1 AFMLNESALAN
12 LFLDKDEAIGKQVSL
27 NGRKGEIVGVLKDFH
42 FASLHMPIGPLAI
55 FSGPDE
61 YNFAFAKLNP
71 GALNETL
78 EELKTIS
85 NTVAPHRPFSYEFM
99 DQQFNALYKSE
110 EQMASLFGIFSTLAI
125 VIACLGLLGLVSFSA
140 TQKTKE
146 IGIRKVLGATAGSII
161 LLITNEY
168 TRLILISII
177 IAVPLALYA
186 INEMLSNFA
195 YKTTIGPIAIALSV
209 IGCVLIAFL
218 TASYQAL
225 KAATINPTET
235 LRNE

>member
-1 AFMLNESALAN
+1 
-12 LFLDKDEAIGKQVSL
+12 
-27 NGRKGEIVGVLKDFH
+27 
-42 FASLHMPIGPLAI
+42 
-55 FSGPDE
+55 
-61 YNFAFAKLNP
+61 
-71 GALNETL
+71 
-78 EELKTIS
+78 
-85 NTVAPHRPFSYEFM
+85 
-99 DQQFNALYKSE
+99 
-110 EQMASLFGIFSTLAI
+110 MASLFGIFSTLAI